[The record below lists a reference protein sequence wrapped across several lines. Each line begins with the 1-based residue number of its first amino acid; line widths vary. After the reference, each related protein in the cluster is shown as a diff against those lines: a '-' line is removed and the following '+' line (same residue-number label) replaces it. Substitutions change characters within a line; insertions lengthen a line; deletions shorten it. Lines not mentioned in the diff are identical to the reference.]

1 MDSLLLSKGIFPEK
15 FLRKTVDYIL
25 SVQQDDGCIPWFVG
39 GKADPWDH
47 TEAAMGLSIAGEY
60 TAAEHAYRWLQKKQ
74 LEDGSW
80 YANYQDSQPLYCDKR
95 ETNFVAYVATGVWH
109 HYLISGNRHFLQTT
123 FPMVEKAIEF
133 VLRQQADTGEIYWA
147 VGEDGEPLRDAL
159 VTGCSSVY
167 KSLECAINIATA
179 LKIQKPHWRRGYHK
193 LGDTLKNHP
202 ECFDRT
208 WESKER
214 YSMDWFYPILA
225 GVYSGANARARIQE
239 RWDTFVRPD
248 MGCLCVSD
256 EPWVTVAESCELTMA
271 LLAAGEHAKAIRLY
285 GWLHQWRDGSD
296 GGYWTGYQYVEDV
309 IWPEEKTAWT
319 AGAILL
325 AADAITEHT
334 PAAKLFLENRVLPE
348 FEDDIAVEET
358 SLEASAS

>member
-15 FLRKTVDYIL
+15 FLRKTVQYIL
-25 SVQQDDGCIPWFVG
+25 SVQQDDGCIPWFTD

-60 TAAEHAYRWLQKKQ
+60 SAAERAYGWLQKVQ
-74 LEDGSW
+74 LRDGSW
-80 YANYQDSQPLYCDKR
+80 YANYQAGKPLYCDKR
-95 ETNFVAYVATGVWH
+95 ETNFIAYVATGVWH
-109 HYLISGNRHFLQTT
+109 HYLISENHEFLTRCW
-123 FPMVEKAIEF
+123 PMVEKAIEF
-133 VLRQQADTGEIYWA
+133 VLQHQSPTGEIYWA
-147 VGEDGEPLRDAL
+147 INEDGEPLKDAL
-159 VTGCSSVY
+159 ITGCSSVY
-167 KSLECAINIATA
+167 KSLECAVNIAAT
-179 LKIQKPHWRRGYHK
+179 LKKDKPHWRTGYTR
-193 LGDTLKNHP
+193 LGHALRHHP

-225 GVYSGANARARIQE
+225 GVYQGKAAKERIQS
-239 RWDTFVRPD
+239 RWETFVKKD

-285 GWLHQWRDGSD
+285 GWLHQWRDGDD
-296 GGYWTGYQYVEDV
+296 GGYWTGYQYVENIV
-309 IWPEEKTAWT
+309 WPEEKTTWT

-334 PAAKLFLENRVLPE
+334 RAARLFLENRLLP
-348 FEDDIAVEET
+348 DIEEAAET
-358 SLEASAS
+358 QEARA

>member
-1 MDSLLLSKGIFPEK
+1 MDSLLLSKGIFPQK

-25 SVQQDDGCIPWFVG
+25 SVQREDGCIPWFEG

-60 TAAEHAYRWLQKKQ
+60 AAAEKAYEWLQGAQ
-74 LEDGSW
+74 LQDGSW
-80 YANYQDSQPLYCDKR
+80 YANYQDGMPLCCDKR
-95 ETNFVAYVATGVWH
+95 ETNFIAYVATGVWH
-109 HYLISGNRHFLQTT
+109 HYLISSNRDFLARSW
-123 FPMVEKAIEF
+123 PMVEKAIEF
-133 VLRQQADTGEIYWA
+133 VLQHQSPTGEIYWA
-147 VGEDGEPLRDAL
+147 VSEDGKPLKDAL
-159 VTGCSSVY
+159 VTGCSSIY
-167 KSLECAINIATA
+167 KSLECAVNIAVV
-179 LKIQKPHWRRGYHK
+179 LKKDKTHWRKGYSS
-193 LGDTLKNHP
+193 LGNTLHHHP

-225 GVYSGANARARIQE
+225 GVYKGKQAKDRIQQ
-239 RWDTFVRPD
+239 RWDTFVKKD

-285 GWLHQWRDGSD
+285 GWLHQWRDGED
-296 GGYWTGYQYVEDV
+296 GGYWTGYQYVENI
-309 IWPEEKTAWT
+309 IWPEEKTTWT
-319 AGAILL
+319 AGAVLL

-334 PAAKLFLENRVLPE
+334 PAAKLFLENRLLSE
-348 FEDDIAVEET
+348 MEEAEN
-358 SLEASAS
+358 SQEVRA